1 MVIPTDWERT
11 MTSQSNQFKPADI
24 KWSERPARL
33 QHRFL
38 VLRKLGQ
45 GTYGKVQLALNKENN
60 QEVAIKTIKKAKIES
75 EEDMLRIRREIY
87 IMTSIRHPHIIH
99 INEVFETRQK
109 IVIVMQYASGG
120 ELYDY
125 LGCHQSLP
133 EAEARRLF
141 RQIVSA
147 IYYCHK
153 NKICH
158 RDLKLENILLDEKGN
173 AQIADFGLSN
183 IFDDRRRMNTFC
195 GSPLYASPEIVKGT
209 PYKGPEVDCWSLG
222 VLLYT
227 LIYGTMPFDG
237 RNFKELVSQISEG
250 RFEEPIIRSN
260 ASGLI
265 RRLLTPDISKR
276 ATIVDVCKD
285 KWVNQ
290 GYHESLLIGAE
301 KMASEA
307 LLKNLGSAKFL
318 SENNCIKNCGKL
330 SAFQTAS
337 DTMKEKE
344 RKSFDINTE
353 NSKTLNSDPNQMI
366 HKSSLYEQILHYDVS
381 FIINKL
387 LVAVESALKCPQA
400 ETNPKCWSRNGE
412 NNIATKVDSAY
423 VIPIFEVTSVVPKT
437 VGKRVTSLNHKEMTH
452 YTQNSVL
459 NDFVPQNSGLHLQ
472 KNIKSNKLKAIKEM
486 TNPEHLHLQKE
497 SLKPS
502 MFQKIIE
509 TVQVPEANKTNE
521 LEMPQISNRENIL
534 SRNPSIKTKRGW
546 ENQLLGQKPVFR
558 SKNHTL
564 SLARIF
570 SMKYEKLIRN
580 SFKLPKRKQKP
591 PGKIA
596 IPSTFD
602 PSTAPNEIQVK
613 KEIMLFPTVSV
624 SENKEKIEKKI
635 EKIKKAALNMNLIL
649 RSNSQNRLKIQKYL
663 MSQAKKMQDLVCD
676 EQRSAHGSME
686 QINTFPAAYF
696 SHLNVRMQNKKIN
709 FYFGEDA
716 SPFAVAKSKSDD
728 QFPYHKADLE
738 TFNCFGTTYL
748 DSVGG
753 SDWNSKLIRSA
764 SDSGRRVH
772 LKNWAKFEISKEDQ
786 KALKMIINGP
796 RVPSKMIS
804 FQAFEEV
811 PQKETIDS
819 NDPIPYLKLFGIES
833 DVEQCKESFDYKSKG
848 IKGQTFFVDS
858 PSMRRN
864 YGTCIQRSWSS
875 DFVKNAKISD
885 GNALPTL
892 DPNDSTDYFNLFDK
906 VSDIE
911 KGKEY
916 LLSIK
921 PFNYENNCT
930 QTLPLIRDAIKGN
943 VSSRMQ
949 RSLSTHLLESG
960 IWNSKINSENAHSKE
975 ITIHKTKTFPLIPD
989 SEKDLKVEKL
999 RGLRRRNTFTYIS
1012 ERDCE
1017 GTLLKSI
1024 QNIRGKSVDSDL
1036 DDYIWVSQ
1044 SEQKLNFSQTA
1055 YSSSP
1060 NLCSY
1065 IMNKNSID
1073 KNNLSF
1079 REQKGDVGLY
1089 EDPSSEAKSAFLR
1102 RILQGSNLDNSSS
1115 RRTNKGKS
1123 TSENALLLNGNDDF
1137 LNKFQNGGKQ
1147 QGLLE
1152 SKINPE
1158 ESLFLSKFLND
1169 LESREQFANTMDGS
1183 QRRHPKSSF
1192 TPSKRSKLEKRSKSF
1207 LQLLSLKRIQEAEK
1221 EIERAERDA
1230 RMDAEEDSEG
1240 SLLEALK
1247 THGYKGVISQRFKE
1261 SENSSLDSYN
1271 SYNSTNLFL
1280 RKMFPE
1286 FYRFNS
1292 TYYDN
1297 LPQFSMP
1304 TYEIGDCDM
1313 FNGYGDS
1320 YLTMKPSFQLYPDF
1334 RQNSPKQFVY
1344 DWLTQNGE
1352 SSSPFQD
1359 SIMEAD
1365 IHNLKE
1371 TQNIS
1376 CSGKENSK
1384 TFQDEASSSE
1394 SFDTSKDPM
1403 NGTPEYELNKPRDYG
1418 EEYATLPHFTRSERN
1433 QLRRTSSTSE
1443 DEKESVQDRIWR
1455 KSFYSRFNNSALSR
1469 KERTA
1474 FIDSHFSP
1482 ESRAVFG
1489 KTTNF
1494 KVSLGDGTDMKL
1506 KQIQS
1511 FRTYSSDDSVEI
1523 QPSKSKSDVSDE
1535 ALLKAKVD
1543 ESEPKH

>member
-1 MVIPTDWERT
+1 MSALESLHFSTEHRHPTVIE
-11 MTSQSNQFKPADI
+11 I
-24 KWSERPARL
+24 L
-33 QHRFL
+33 L
-38 VLRKLGQ
+38 LRKLERKGFDIIFSWVPGHVGILGNEQ
-45 GTYGKVQLALNKENN
+45 ADTAARSISDHMQRAVCCQDLKTSAKNYIHRVWQETWDQQILNKLHYIHPSTSHWAALP
-60 QEVAIKTIKKAKIES
+60 VRRHDVRLTR
-75 EEDMLRIRREIY
+75 LRIGHTRF
-87 IMTSIRHPHIIH
+87 MHRH
-99 INEVFETRQK
+99 
-109 IVIVMQYASGG
+109 
-120 ELYDY
+120 L
-125 LGCHQSLP
+125 
-133 EAEARRLF
+133 
-141 RQIVSA
+141 
-147 IYYCHK
+147 
-153 NKICH
+153 
-158 RDLKLENILLDEKGN
+158 LLD
-173 AQIADFGLSN
+173 
-183 IFDDRRRMNTFC
+183 
-195 GSPLYASPEIVKGT
+195 
-209 PYKGPEVDCWSLG
+209 
-222 VLLYT
+222 
-227 LIYGTMPFDG
+227 
-237 RNFKELVSQISEG
+237 
-250 RFEEPIIRSN
+250 

-307 LLKNLGSAKFL
+307 LLKNVGSAKFL
-318 SENNCIKNCGKL
+318 SENCIKNCGNL
-330 SAFQTAS
+330 SAFQTVS
-337 DTMKEKE
+337 DPMKEKE
-344 RKSFDINTE
+344 RKSSDINTE
-353 NSKTLNSDPNQMI
+353 NSKTLNSDRNQMI
-366 HKSSLYEQILHYDVS
+366 HNSSLYEQILHYEVS
-381 FIINKL
+381 FVINKL
-387 LVAVESALKCPQA
+387 LVAVESALKCPQTEA
-400 ETNPKCWSRNGE
+400 NPKCWSRNE

-437 VGKRVTSLNHKEMTH
+437 HKEITH
-452 YTQNSVL
+452 PTCTQNSVL
-459 NDFVPQNSGLHLQ
+459 NHFVPQNSGLHLQ
-472 KNIKSNKLKAIKEM
+472 TNIKSNKLKTIKKM

-497 SLKPS
+497 TLKQS
-502 MFQKIIE
+502 MFQKIIK
-509 TVQVPEANKTNE
+509 TVEAPEANNVNKTNA
-521 LEMPQISNRENIL
+521 LEMLQISNRENIL
-534 SRNPSIKTKRGW
+534 SRNPSVKTKGGW

-635 EKIKKAALNMNLIL
+635 EKIQKAALNMNLIL

-663 MSQAKKMQDLVCD
+663 MSQAKKMQDL

-686 QINTFPAAYF
+686 QINNFPAAYF
-696 SHLNVRMQNKKIN
+696 SNVNVKMQNKKIN

-716 SPFAVAKSKSDD
+716 SPLAVAKSKSDD
-728 QFPYHKADLE
+728 HFPYDKADFERFQCL
-738 TFNCFGTTYL
+738 GTTHF
-748 DSVGG
+748 DSLLCVGG
-753 SDWNSKLIRSA
+753 RDWNLKLIRSA
-764 SDSGRRVH
+764 SDSGRIVH
-772 LKNWAKFEISKEDQ
+772 RKNLATFEISKEDQ
-786 KALKMIINGP
+786 KASKMIINGP
-796 RVPSKMIS
+796 RIKIDVPSKNTS
-804 FQAFEEV
+804 FQAFEGV
-811 PQKETIDS
+811 PQRETIYS
-819 NDPIPYLKLFGIES
+819 NDPIPYLKLFGKES
-833 DVEQCKESFDYKSKG
+833 DVKQCKEYLLSMKSFDYKSKD
-848 IKGQTFFVDS
+848 IKCQTFFVDS
-858 PSMRRN
+858 PSMRQN

-875 DFVKNAKISD
+875 DLVKNAKISD
-885 GNALPTL
+885 GKALSTL

-906 VSDIE
+906 VSDIV
-911 KGKEY
+911 KSKEY

-921 PFNYENNCT
+921 PFNCT
-930 QTLPLIRDAIKGN
+930 QTLPLISDAIKGK

-975 ITIHKTKTFPLIPD
+975 IHKTKTFPLSPD
-989 SEKDLKVEKL
+989 SDLKVETL
-999 RGLRRRNTFTYIS
+999 RGLRRRNTFPYIS
-1012 ERDCE
+1012 D
-1017 GTLLKSI
+1017 GTLLKK
-1024 QNIRGKSVDSDL
+1024 NIRRKSVDL
-1036 DDYIWVSQ
+1036 SQ
-1044 SEQKLNFSQTA
+1044 SELHFSQTA

-1060 NLCSY
+1060 NLCSS
-1065 IMNKNSID
+1065 IMKSID

-1079 REQKGDVGLY
+1079 RAQTGDVGFD

-1102 RILQGSNLDNSSS
+1102 RILQRSSS
-1115 RRTNKGKS
+1115 RRINKGKS

-1137 LNKFQNGGKQ
+1137 LNRFQNGGKQ
-1147 QGLLE
+1147 QTYQGLLE

-1247 THGYKGVISQRFKE
+1247 THGYKGVISQRFRE
-1261 SENSSLDSYN
+1261 SENSSLDT
-1271 SYNSTNLFL
+1271 YNSTNLFL
-1280 RKMFPE
+1280 RKMFPQ

-1292 TYYDN
+1292 PYYDN

-1304 TYEIGDCDM
+1304 TYEIGDCDT
-1313 FNGYGDS
+1313 FNGYEDS

-1344 DWLTQNGE
+1344 DWLAQNGE
-1352 SSSPFQD
+1352 GSSPFHD

-1365 IHNLKE
+1365 IPNLKE

-1376 CSGKENSK
+1376 NYGKENSK

-1403 NGTPEYELNKPRDYG
+1403 PEYELNKPR
-1418 EEYATLPHFTRSERN
+1418 EAYAALPHFTRSERN
-1433 QLRRTSSTSE
+1433 QLRRTSE

-1511 FRTYSSDDSVEI
+1511 FRTYSSNDSVEI
-1523 QPSKSKSDVSDE
+1523 QPFKSKSDVSDE

-1543 ESEPKH
+1543 ESEHKH

>member
-1 MVIPTDWERT
+1 
-11 MTSQSNQFKPADI
+11 
-24 KWSERPARL
+24 
-33 QHRFL
+33 
-38 VLRKLGQ
+38 
-45 GTYGKVQLALNKENN
+45 
-60 QEVAIKTIKKAKIES
+60 
-75 EEDMLRIRREIY
+75 
-87 IMTSIRHPHIIH
+87 
-99 INEVFETRQK
+99 
-109 IVIVMQYASGG
+109 MQYASGG

-260 ASGLI
+260 SSGLI
-265 RRLLTPDISKR
+265 RRLLTPDISRR

-290 GYHESLLIGAE
+290 GYFESLFIGAE

-307 LLKNLGSAKFL
+307 MLKTKNLGSAKFL
-318 SENNCIKNCGKL
+318 SENNCIKNGGKL
-330 SAFQTAS
+330 SAFQTVSA
-337 DTMKEKE
+337 TMKEKE
-344 RKSFDINTE
+344 RKSSDINTE
-353 NSKTLNSDPNQMI
+353 NAKTLNSDQNQI
-366 HKSSLYEQILHYDVS
+366 THKSSLYEKILNYDVS
-381 FIINKL
+381 FVINKL
-387 LVAVESALKCPQA
+387 LVAVESAFKCPQTEA
-400 ETNPKCWSRNGE
+400 NPKSAKSWPRNGE
-412 NNIATKVDSAY
+412 NNMATKVDSAY

-437 VGKRVTSLNHKEMTH
+437 SGKRVISLNQKEMTNH
-452 YTQNSVL
+452 TWTPNSVL
-459 NDFVPQNSGLHLQ
+459 NDLVPQNSGVHLQ
-472 KNIKSNKLKAIKEM
+472 KNINNKLKVIKKEM
-486 TNPEHLHLQKE
+486 TNLEHLHLQKE

-502 MFQKIIE
+502 MFQKNIE
-509 TVQVPEANKTNE
+509 TVKAPEPNNVNKANE
-521 LEMPQISNRENIL
+521 LEIAQISSRENIL
-534 SRNPSIKTKRGW
+534 PRNPSIKTKREW
-546 ENQLLGQKPVFR
+546 ENQLFGQKPVFR

-580 SFKLPKRKQKP
+580 SFKLPTRKQKP

-596 IPSTFD
+596 IPSMFD

-613 KEIMLFPTVSV
+613 KEIVLFSTVSV

-676 EQRSAHGSME
+676 GQRSAHGSME
-686 QINTFPAAYF
+686 QINNFPAAYF
-696 SHLNVRMQNKKIN
+696 SNLNVKMQNKKIN
-709 FYFGEDA
+709 FYFEEDA
-716 SPFAVAKSKSDD
+716 SPFAVAKSKSDN
-728 QFPYHKADLE
+728 QFPYNKLDFE
-738 TFNCFGTTYL
+738 RFNCLGTTHFDTL
-748 DSVGG
+748 LSVGG

-764 SDSGRRVH
+764 SDSGKILH
-772 LKNWAKFEISKEDQ
+772 LKNLAKFETSKEDQ
-786 KALKMIINGP
+786 KASKMIINEP
-796 RVPSKMIS
+796 RSKIEVPSKNTS
-804 FQAFEEV
+804 FQAVEGV
-811 PQKETIDS
+811 PKKETIYS
-819 NDPIPYLKLFGIES
+819 NDSIPYLKLFGKES
-833 DVEQCKESFDYKSKG
+833 DIEKCKEYLLSMKPFDYKSKD
-848 IKGQTFFVDS
+848 IKGQTFFVDF

-864 YGTCIQRSWSS
+864 YGTCIQRSLSTYL
-875 DFVKNAKISD
+875 VENAKISD
-885 GNALPTL
+885 GNALSTL
-892 DPNDSTDYFNLFDK
+892 DLNDSTDYFNLFDK
-906 VSDIE
+906 VSIE
-911 KGKEY
+911 KSKEY

-921 PFNYENNCT
+921 PFNYEKEDNSI
-930 QTLPLIRDAIKGN
+930 QTLPFVSYFKAIKGN
-943 VSSRMQ
+943 VSSLMQ
-949 RSLSTHLLESG
+949 RSLSTYLLECG
-960 IWNSKINSENAHSKE
+960 IWNSKIDSENAHSKE

-989 SEKDLKVEKL
+989 SKKDLKVKKL
-999 RGLRRRNTFTYIS
+999 KDLRRLNTFTYIS
-1012 ERDCE
+1012 DCE
-1017 GTLLKSI
+1017 DTILKRI

-1044 SEQKLNFSQTA
+1044 NEKEPNFSQTA

-1065 IMNKNSID
+1065 SMNKSTND
-1073 KNNLSF
+1073 KNNNFSF
-1079 REQKGDVGLY
+1079 RAQKGDIGLY
-1089 EDPSSEAKSAFLR
+1089 EDPSSVAKSAFLR
-1102 RILQGSNLDNSSS
+1102 RILQESNLDNSSS

-1137 LNKFQNGGKQ
+1137 LNRFQNGGKLQTQ

-1169 LESREQFANTMDGS
+1169 LENREQFTNTMDGS

-1192 TPSKRSKLEKRSKSF
+1192 TTCKRSKLEKRSKSF

-1230 RMDAEEDSEG
+1230 RMDAEDSEG

-1261 SENSSLDSYN
+1261 SENSSLN
-1271 SYNSTNLFL
+1271 TYNSTNLFL

-1292 TYYDN
+1292 TYHDN

-1304 TYEIGDCDM
+1304 TYEIGDIDT

-1320 YLTMKPSFQLYPDF
+1320 YLTMKPSFELYPEF

-1344 DWLTQNGE
+1344 DWLATTHQNGE
-1352 SSSPFQD
+1352 CSSPFKVDQD
-1359 SIMEAD
+1359 SVMEAD

-1376 CSGKENSK
+1376 SFGKENSK

-1394 SFDTSKDPM
+1394 SFDTSKDPI
-1403 NGTPEYELNKPRDYG
+1403 NDVHEYDTHY
-1418 EEYATLPHFTRSERN
+1418 TRSERN

-1474 FIDSHFSP
+1474 FINSHFSP
-1482 ESRAVFG
+1482 ESRAVLG

-1494 KVSLGDGTDMKL
+1494 KVSLGDGNDMKL

-1511 FRTYSSDDSVEI
+1511 FRTYSSADSAEI
-1523 QPSKSKSDVSDE
+1523 QPSKSKSNVSNE
-1535 ALLKAKVD
+1535 GLLKAKFD
-1543 ESEPKH
+1543 ESESEH